1 MWYKEKVVRFYD
13 LDGNLIEVRKPVRLE
28 GKIQP
33 ASQRTSIPL
42 TLHGSMAVATSSESP
57 SQRARELRFRCAP
70 SQSWLSPHQKE
81 SFQPLSN
88 KFEQLKAL
96 FFSLARSLHEK
107 FA

>member
-1 MWYKEKVVRFYD
+1 M
-13 LDGNLIEVRKPVRLE
+13 EVWLSPHERKDSGIRTRT
-28 GKIQP
+28 
-33 ASQRTSIPL
+33 ATSIPL
-42 TLHGSMAVATSSESP
+42 RSISVVAVATSSESF

-88 KFEQLKAL
+88 KFEQLKAF

>member
-1 MWYKEKVVRFYD
+1 MRVNENRNFD
-13 LDGNLIEVRKPVRLE
+13 SAD
-28 GKIQP
+28 
-33 ASQRTSIPL
+33 A
-42 TLHGSMAVATSSESP
+42 P
-57 SQRARELRFRCAP
+57 SQSWLSPHHQKASASEPENFDSADAP

-88 KFEQLKAL
+88 KFEQLKAF

>member
-70 SQSWLSPHQKE
+70 SRSRA
-81 SFQPLSN
+81 F
-88 KFEQLKAL
+88 AL
-96 FFSLARSLHEK
+96 
-107 FA
+107 